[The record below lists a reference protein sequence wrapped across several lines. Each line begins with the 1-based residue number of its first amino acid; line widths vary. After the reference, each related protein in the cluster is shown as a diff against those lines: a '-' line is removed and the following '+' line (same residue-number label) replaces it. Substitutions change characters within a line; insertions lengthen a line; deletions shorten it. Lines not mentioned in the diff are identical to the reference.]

1 MFVATKTQKKPALL
15 TMTTVLPTTI
25 ALRLL
30 MEAALVGKVQR
41 GVERVRFCVVFLP
54 IDGSLVTK
62 FCPFILSP
70 HNQTQIITSSAGAL
84 IFVATQPW
92 KKPAMIGEVVPTPLI
107 ALRLPMEAALVGK
120 VQRGVERV
128 RFCVVFLPKGSV
140 VTKFCPFILSPHN
153 QT

>member
-41 GVERVRFCVVFLP
+41 GVERVRFCVVFLS

-84 IFVATQPW
+84 IVVATQPW
-92 KKPAMIGEVVPTPLI
+92 KKPAIIIMTTVLPTTI

-128 RFCVVFLPKGSV
+128 RFCVVF
-140 VTKFCPFILSPHN
+140 
-153 QT
+153 